1 MNKSS
6 DIAFSA
12 TYDAWGKRT
21 VKRNTLGPL
30 AHRNRCYF
38 EQVIDKNG
46 KQTNLLYITS
56 PDGLTHIIAN
66 GQIYYALTDHL
77 GSVVRLYK
85 NSMDLEF
92 ATTYDVW
99 GASTTTINKTPWL
112 RRGFTMHEHWN
123 EFGLIDMNGRFYD
136 PQLGRFLS
144 PNPYVQDMTNPQN
157 FNRYSYCLNNPLKY
171 TDPSGEFWH
180 IVIGAAIGGVAN
192 LVSGIVTHKID
203 NVGKGFAYFG
213 IGALAGAASAATCGG
228 ISSAMAGT
236 GFAAGFTG
244 SATAATA
251 TSCFASGA
259 LIGGAGGAI
268 SGSVTG
274 FGNTLLDGGSFAQAI
289 GQLHLQSLI
298 GAASGAVVGGVAG
311 GADAYFDKRNVWNG
325 ESVATGRSPFAIHN
339 TPLESNVYIT
349 DHPNGSELIDN
360 IERTSN
366 RWVHK
371 YDDYNHYHSDNNPMT
386 GNFARRDNRI
396 LPGQRMT
403 RSLTPLRGEA
413 NVTFSGLIPEGTSV
427 DVLYDGVVVHSFG
440 STLSPMEYVTTIP
453 SYVREITVIYNGT
466 PLNVFH
472 SVQPFNTTIT
482 GFRP

>member
-1 MNKSS
+1 MNAQITIYTSGKTTQTRIYAGDFERLTQNGTTTSYQYIYSPDGLVGIYVKPSNGTAEMHYAVTDHLGSLLALYKSNFTQTYAAS
-6 DIAFSA
+6 
-12 TYDAWGKRT
+12 YDAWGKQT
-21 VKRNTLGPL
+21 
-30 AHRNRCYF
+30 
-38 EQVIDKNG
+38 ISKN
-46 KQTNLLYITS
+46 
-56 PDGLTHIIAN
+56 A
-66 GQIYYALTDHL
+66 
-77 GSVVRLYK
+77 
-85 NSMDLEF
+85 
-92 ATTYDVW
+92 
-99 GASTTTINKTPWL
+99 INL

-123 EFGLIDMNGRFYD
+123 ELDLIDMNGRFYD
-136 PQLGRFLS
+136 PVLGRFLS
-144 PNPYVQDMTNPQN
+144 PDPYVQDMTNPQN

-180 IVIGAAIGGVAN
+180 IVIGAAIGGVVNWLSHGCKFNA
-192 LVSGIVTHKID
+192 
-203 NVGKGFAYFG
+203 KGLGYFG
-213 IGALAGAASAATCGG
+213 VGLVAGAASAATCGG

-251 TSCFASGA
+251 TTSFISGVA
-259 LIGGAGGAI
+259 IGGAGGAI

-274 FGNTLLDGGSFAQAI
+274 FGNTLLDGGSLGQAI
-289 GQLHLQSLI
+289 GQLHLQSLA
-298 GAASGAVVGGVAG
+298 GAVSGAVVGGVAG
-311 GADAYFDKRNVWNG
+311 GIDAYLDNRNVWSG
-325 ESVATGRSPFAIHN
+325 KSIATGRSPFAIHN

-371 YDDYNHYHSDNNPMT
+371 YDDYNHYHGDNNPMT

-396 LPGQRMT
+396 LPGQKIT
-403 RSLTPLRGEA
+403 RSLAPLKGEA

-440 STLSPMEYVTTIP
+440 STISPMKFSTIIP
-453 SYVREITVIYNGT
+453 SYVRKITVIYNGT
-466 PLNVFH
+466 PLDVFQ
-472 SVQPFNTTIT
+472 SGQPFNTTIT